1 MVHGPVVIIAVID
14 GVPEFDKKLNM
25 HFGKLDIQRRTGHK
39 LAAMQVPTLGGHSAR
54 H

>member
-1 MVHGPVVIIAVID
+1 MVHRPVVMIALIG
-14 GVPEFDKKLNM
+14 GVPKFHKKKTE
-25 HFGKLDIQRRTGHK
+25 HFRKLDIQRRAGHK